1 MKFTLAYG
9 KSGLDAAVPDENLVG
24 PLEIRPAPPLIDPGV
39 DVAES
44 LLEPI
49 GCPPL
54 SELAKGKQTA
64 CILICDVTRPVPN
77 ELLLGALLPTLEAAG
92 VPREGITI
100 LIATGLHRPN
110 LGEEIVELVGET
122 IAANYRVENH
132 YGKDLASHTDLGM
145 SPRGVPIHID
155 SRYVDADLK
164 IATGLI
170 EPHLMAGYSGGRKL
184 VCPGIAALETV
195 KVWHGPQFLEDPRA
209 DCGIL
214 EGNPVHEENTWI
226 ARRTGLDFILNVTL
240 DAERRVTGVFAGEME
255 EAFHAGVAF
264 AREVVTVP
272 VGGPVDVAVTSAAGY
287 PLDQTFY
294 QSVKGLTGVLPV
306 MKEGGTIIIAAEM
319 SEGVGSP
326 EFAGLFEEFPTHE
339 GFMKAITGEDADR
352 PDFFVMDQWQLEEM
366 AKVLRR
372 CEVVYVTN
380 APFADQL
387 EKLYV
392 TRADSVES
400 AVSAALKKHGPNARI
415 AAIPEGPY
423 VLPTL
428 SESS

>member
-1 MKFTLAYG
+1 MKLTLAYG
-9 KSGLDAAVPDENLVG
+9 KTGLAASIPDANLVG
-24 PLEIRPAPPLIDPGV
+24 PLEIRPAPPLADPAAA
-39 DVAES
+39 VAES
-44 LLEPI
+44 LREPT
-49 GCPPL
+49 GTPPL
-54 SELAKGKQTA
+54 GELAQGKKTA
-64 CILICDVTRPVPN
+64 CVLICDVTRPVPN
-77 ELLLGALLPTLEAAG
+77 ELLLGHVLPTLEAAG
-92 VPREGITI
+92 VPRDGITI

-110 LGEEIVELVGET
+110 LGAEIAELVGPD
-122 IAANYRVENH
+122 IAARHRVENH
-132 YGKDLASHTDLGM
+132 YGKDLASHTDLGV

-195 KVWHGPQFLEDPRA
+195 KVWHGPQFLEHPNA

-226 ARRTGLDFILNVTL
+226 ARRAGCDFILNVTL
-240 DAERRVTGVFAGEME
+240 DADRRVTGVFAGEME
-255 EAFHAGVAF
+255 LAFFEGVAF
-264 AREVVTVP
+264 ARSVVTAP
-272 VGGPVDVAVTSAAGY
+272 VDGPVDVAVTSAAGY

-294 QSVKGLTGVLPV
+294 QSIKGLTGVLPI
-306 MKEGGTIIIAAEM
+306 MKRGGTIIIAAEM
-319 SEGVGSP
+319 AEGVGSP
-326 EFAGLFEEFPTHE
+326 EFAGLFSEFPTHE
-339 GFMKAITGEDADR
+339 GFMEAITGADPAR

-372 CEVVYVTN
+372 CEVVYVTD
-380 APFADQL
+380 APFADRL
-387 EKLYV
+387 DELYV
-392 TRADSVES
+392 NRAASVE
-400 AVSAALKKHGPNARI
+400 AALAAALEKHGPDCRI

-428 SESS
+428 A